1 MITLIIF
8 LLLVTYITGVYV
20 GVHIKEFTNE

>member
-1 MITLIIF
+1 MITLVIF
-8 LLLVTYITGVYV
+8 LLLVTYATGVYV